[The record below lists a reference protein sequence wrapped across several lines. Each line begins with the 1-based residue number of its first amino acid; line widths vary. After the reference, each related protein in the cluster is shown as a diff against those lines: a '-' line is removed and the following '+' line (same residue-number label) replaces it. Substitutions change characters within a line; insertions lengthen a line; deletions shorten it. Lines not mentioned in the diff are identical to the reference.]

1 MNKIKFLI
9 IPAVILALVTSL
21 VVAAALAPSGAWA
34 RFGNGETPNETN
46 GNGPGW
52 QGNPGLAKN
61 GGGGQTGTKPGG
73 NWPGPP
79 PGPQLA
85 KNGGGGQTGTK
96 PGGNWP
102 GPPPGPQTA

>member
-34 RFGNGETPNETN
+34 KKGSGNENPGEP
-46 GNGPGW
+46 PGW
-52 QGNPGLAKN
+52 SGNSGLAKN

>member
-34 RFGNGETPNETN
+34 RYGNGETPNDVS

-52 QGNPGLAKN
+52 QGNNGLAKN
-61 GGGGQTGTKPGG
+61 GGGGQTGTKPGA
-73 NWPGPP
+73 NWPGQP
-79 PGPQLA
+79 PGPF
-85 KNGGGGQTGTK
+85 
-96 PGGNWP
+96 
-102 GPPPGPQTA
+102 TA